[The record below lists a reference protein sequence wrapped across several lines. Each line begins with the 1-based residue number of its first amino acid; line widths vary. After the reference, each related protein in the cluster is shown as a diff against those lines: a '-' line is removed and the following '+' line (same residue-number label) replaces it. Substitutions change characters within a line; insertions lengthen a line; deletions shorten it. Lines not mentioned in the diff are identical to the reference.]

1 VVERLCPNRLV
12 LEMSALLRVSI
23 PKKVE
28 LHYDLA
34 DNLPP
39 VQADKVQLQQVVM
52 NLITN
57 AAEAIGTQ
65 IGTITLE
72 TRVSRN
78 AGREPIEGLQGDPLA
93 PGEYVRITVSD
104 TGAGMDTATLRR
116 IFEPFFTTKFTGRGL
131 GLAAVLGIVRGHHG
145 ALSVTSA
152 PGQGTVFSVYLPVA
166 PGRVETTSEPEA
178 PVASAARSGTILLVD
193 DEEYV
198 RRLAER
204 ALTRRGYRVLLA
216 NDGAEAVEAFRKERR
231 NIDLVV
237 LDLTMPVMDGRQA
250 MDAIRAIDPS
260 VKVVL
265 SSGFAEH
272 DLSTRG
278 ESGDAIFL
286 QKPYLPSQLLEVVA
300 EAVGQR

>member
-1 VVERLCPNRLV
+1 
-12 LEMSALLRVSI
+12 
-23 PKKVE
+23 
-28 LHYDLA
+28 
-34 DNLPP
+34 
-39 VQADKVQLQQVVM
+39 VVM

-65 IGTITLE
+65 VGTITLE

-166 PGRVETTSEPEA
+166 PGRVETPSEAEA

-250 MDAIRAIDPS
+250 MEAIRAIDPS

-265 SSGFAEH
+265 SSGFTEH
-272 DLSTRG
+272 DLSSRG
-278 ESGDAIFL
+278 KSGDAIFL

>member
-1 VVERLCPNRLV
+1 
-12 LEMSALLRVSI
+12 
-23 PKKVE
+23 
-28 LHYDLA
+28 
-34 DNLPP
+34 
-39 VQADKVQLQQVVM
+39 
-52 NLITN
+52 
-57 AAEAIGTQ
+57 
-65 IGTITLE
+65 
-72 TRVSRN
+72 
-78 AGREPIEGLQGDPLA
+78 
-93 PGEYVRITVSD
+93 
-104 TGAGMDTATLRR
+104 
-116 IFEPFFTTKFTGRGL
+116 
-131 GLAAVLGIVRGHHG
+131 
-145 ALSVTSA
+145 
-152 PGQGTVFSVYLPVA
+152 
-166 PGRVETTSEPEA
+166 VETASEVEA
-178 PVASAARSGTILLVD
+178 PVASAARSGTILMVD

-265 SSGFAEH
+265 SSGFTEH

-300 EAVGQR
+300 EAVGR